1 MFFDSRRS
9 AVLAKNGMVA
19 TSQPLAAQAGLQMLI
34 QGGNAVD
41 AAVAS
46 AAALNVVEPES
57 TGVGGD
63 VFALIW
69 NDDEKKVRALNG
81 SGRAPAAASIDQLR
95 AAGHRRMPQDGP
107 FSVSIPGTVHGWETI
122 LEAHGSMPLAEVLKP
137 AIRYSEEGFPV
148 SDYIAWQWSGQ
159 GPRLSALP
167 SGQEML
173 LNGRPPRQGEVIKL
187 PTLAKTLRAVAD
199 GGSEAFYRG
208 EIAEKLATFVQG
220 QGGWITTEDLATH
233 TSDWDEAISTDYR
246 GITCWECPPNG
257 QGIAALEALNI
268 VEGFDIR
275 GMGPQTVNT
284 YHHLI
289 EAMRLGFA
297 DAYRYVADP
306 RMSDVP
312 ITELTDKAYAASRR
326 ELIDPERAMP
336 YAPHGDITGFGNG
349 PGGDTVYVSVV
360 DGQGNACSFINSV
373 YINFGSGLVVPG
385 TGIVLQNR
393 AALFSLDPDHPNALT
408 GGKRPYHTIIPAMA
422 TVDGE
427 LHLCY
432 GVMGGFMQP
441 QGHLQVMC
449 NMTDFGMEPQA
460 ALNALRFQV
469 IGDTVLI
476 EEELS
481 PEVIRGLQGLGHQL
495 QMISGH
501 ARVGMGG
508 GQIIRRNPE
517 TGVLWAGSEPRK
529 DGCAVG
535 F

>member
-1 MFFDSRRS
+1 
-9 AVLAKNGMVA
+9 
-19 TSQPLAAQAGLQMLI
+19 
-34 QGGNAVD
+34 
-41 AAVAS
+41 
-46 AAALNVVEPES
+46 
-57 TGVGGD
+57 
-63 VFALIW
+63 
-69 NDDEKKVRALNG
+69 
-81 SGRAPAAASIDQLR
+81 
-95 AAGHRRMPQDGP
+95 
-107 FSVSIPGTVHGWETI
+107 
-122 LEAHGSMPLAEVLKP
+122 
-137 AIRYSEEGFPV
+137 
-148 SDYIAWQWSGQ
+148 
-159 GPRLSALP
+159 
-167 SGQEML
+167 
-173 LNGRPPRQGEVIKL
+173 
-187 PTLAKTLRAVAD
+187 
-199 GGSEAFYRG
+199 
-208 EIAEKLATFVQG
+208 
-220 QGGWITTEDLATH
+220 
-233 TSDWDEAISTDYR
+233 
-246 GITCWECPPNG
+246 
-257 QGIAALEALNI
+257 
-268 VEGFDIR
+268 
-275 GMGPQTVNT
+275 MGPQTVNT